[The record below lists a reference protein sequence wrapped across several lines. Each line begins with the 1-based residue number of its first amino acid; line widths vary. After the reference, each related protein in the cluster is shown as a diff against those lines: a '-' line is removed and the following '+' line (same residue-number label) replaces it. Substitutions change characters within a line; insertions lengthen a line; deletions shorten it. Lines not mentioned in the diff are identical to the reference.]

1 MSGWVIPAAV
11 LALSFLF
18 FSGASVL
25 KRSAAAC
32 PMQDELK
39 SLVSE
44 KAAGIRQWNAFEGI
58 YSFEVGGPP
67 RIIGGYT
74 VRFNQGYVNCV
85 KDDGKAIFKCDRRD
99 PIFTISSGNNPGRVL
114 SAHEVA
120 VGQDDLRLVGDVKC
134 IG

>member
-1 MSGWVIPAAV
+1 
-11 LALSFLF
+11 
-18 FSGASVL
+18 
-25 KRSAAAC
+25 
-32 PMQDELK
+32 MQDELK

-85 KDDGKAIFKCDRRD
+85 KDDGKAVFKCDRRD
-99 PIFTISSGNNPGRVL
+99 PIFSISSDHSSGVL
-114 SAHEVA
+114 EAHEITVDSA
-120 VGQDDLRLVGDVKC
+120 SFGIVGQIMCTRGSGDKYLRAFS
-134 IG
+134 